1 MQLDNFPPVIVA
13 ANTYTVTLNEQSVY
27 TLNITDPGDTF
38 NVSIVGELPTGYTF
52 ANTSESIWT
61 LTISLTSVTGFN
73 FTVVATDSMNASSFT
88 SPQVYIVVIN

>member
-1 MQLDNFPPVIVA
+1 MIEA

-61 LTISLTSVTGFN
+61 LTISLTGFN

>member
-1 MQLDNFPPVIVA
+1 MIVA
-13 ANTYTVTLNEQSVY
+13 DNTYTVTLNEQSVY

-38 NVSIVGELPTGYTF
+38 NVSIVGENLPTGYTF
-52 ANTSESIWT
+52 TNISESIWT